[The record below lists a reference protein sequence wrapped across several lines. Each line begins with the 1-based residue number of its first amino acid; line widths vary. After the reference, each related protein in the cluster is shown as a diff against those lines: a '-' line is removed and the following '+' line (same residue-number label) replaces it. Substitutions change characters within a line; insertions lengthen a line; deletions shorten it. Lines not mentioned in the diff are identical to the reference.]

1 MIAVGLYEV
10 VAAVH
15 VLAVVLAFGP
25 TFAYPFMQVAAEK
38 REPASIPYFWRV
50 QMRIDR
56 VFVVPGAVVVLLAGV
71 YLVATGPWTLAEPWV
86 GTGLLIVGVLLVL
99 VLAVLGP
106 GERRA
111 AELAERDLGAGG
123 EPALSD
129 EYWAASRRVAMAGG
143 LASLLVV
150 IAIVVMVLKPG

>member
-1 MIAVGLYEV
+1 VIAVGLYEIA
-10 VAAVH
+10 AAVH

-56 VFVVPGAVVVLLAGV
+56 VFVIPGAVVVLLAGV

-86 GTGLLIVGVLLVL
+86 GSGLLIVGLLLVG

-111 AELAERDLGAGG
+111 AELAERDLGTGG
-123 EPALSD
+123 ELSD
-129 EYWAASRRVAMAGG
+129 EYWAVSRRVAMAGG
-143 LASLLVV
+143 FASLLVV
-150 IAIVVMVLKPG
+150 IAIVLMVLKPG

>member
-10 VAAVH
+10 VVAVH

-50 QMRIDR
+50 QTRIDR
-56 VFVVPGAVVVLLAGV
+56 VFVVPGAVVVLLAGL

-86 GTGLLIVGVLLVL
+86 GSGLLIVGLLLVV
-99 VLAVLGP
+99 VLAVLTP

-123 EPALSD
+123 ESALSD
-129 EYWAASRRVAMAGG
+129 EYWAVSRRVAMVGG
-143 LASLLVV
+143 FASLLVV
-150 IAIVVMVLKPG
+150 VGVVVMVLKPG